1 MDLKQIAD
9 GGPFDVAV
17 AIRLLAAKVGAL
29 TGELPAP
36 ATMDAGDA
44 GAMLER
50 SADGSSAGAAPA
62 RKAGGRKK
70 LGADMG
76 ADGGPDAGEIEGSV

>member
-1 MDLKQIAD
+1 
-9 GGPFDVAV
+9 
-17 AIRLLAAKVGAL
+17 
-29 TGELPAP
+29 
-36 ATMDAGDA
+36 
-44 GAMLER
+44 MLER